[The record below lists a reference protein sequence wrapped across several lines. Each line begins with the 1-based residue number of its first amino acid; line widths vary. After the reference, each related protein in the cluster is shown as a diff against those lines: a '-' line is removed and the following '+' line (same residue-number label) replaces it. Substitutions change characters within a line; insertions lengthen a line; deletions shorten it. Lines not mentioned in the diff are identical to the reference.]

1 MEILNLI
8 EIKNNEVTGITSF
21 VIPDEQLSSAT
32 IQEAEEYFTKRLKE
46 LNVADEDVIEDAIED
61 GVYQGANFSLSL
73 VWSYA
78 DNIQF

>member
-21 VIPDEQLSSAT
+21 VIPDEQLSSST
-32 IQEAEEYFTKRLKE
+32 IQEAEAYFTKRLKE

-61 GVYQGANFSLSL
+61 GVYHGANFSLSL

-78 DNIQF
+78 ENIQF